1 MLPPPVHPRFTARDG
16 SAPTLRGAREWEP
29 RGFPRGPVTRHHRGD
44 QGRRLGLVRCCLWE
58 AGQSLPCTDRDGCV
72 GDEGRS

>member
-29 RGFPRGPVTRHHRGD
+29 RGFPRGPVTRHHRGRPR
-44 QGRRLGLVRCCLWE
+44 QE
-58 AGQSLPCTDRDGCV
+58 AGLGQVLPVGSRPEPSLH
-72 GDEGRS
+72 